1 MATRNVSLPDAL
13 DAYVEESVRSGQYA
27 NASEVIR
34 EALRELRRS
43 ELEDKARVEALRTAI
58 ADGLQGPFRDGPT
71 VMAEMRERIRS
82 RAHANKKTKTQAN
95 RKRSKAA

>member
-1 MATRNVSLPDAL
+1 MPTRNVSLPHAL
-13 DAYVEESVRSGQYA
+13 DAYVEEGVRSGRYA

-34 EALRELRRS
+34 EAIRELRQS

-58 ADGLQGPFRDGPT
+58 TDGLEGPFRDGAT
-71 VMAEMRERIRS
+71 VMAEMRTRIRA
-82 RAHANKKTKTQAN
+82 RARAN